1 MRIGISTS
9 VIQRGKSGVGQYVFA
24 LLRALLSASH
34 QHKLVLFVLEEDLPL
49 FAFAKDKAK
58 LVPVP
63 EKFRPPVKNI
73 LWHQMRLPRL
83 VRSLQLD
90 VLHIPSYRRMLWPR
104 PCPLVSTIHDL
115 APFHV
120 AEKYDWKRMFY
131 GRVIARRLAQRQN
144 RIIAISEYTA
154 RDMEKFFDLPRE
166 RITVIHNG
174 LDHERFYPGSR
185 EQAIINVAERFGLK
199 HPFFLYVSRLEHPG
213 KNHVR
218 LISAF
223 EDFKTTFPCNWQL
236 ALAGGDWHGAEVIHE
251 AIRKSK
257 FANDIRPLGFV
268 PDDQLPEL
276 YRAADAFVYP
286 SLHEGFGLPP
296 IEAMACGCPVIT
308 STRGA
313 LAEVIGD
320 SAAIVQP
327 EDVRSIADKLRLL
340 AAVEGERNHLKTI
353 GVEHARKFD
362 WNKSAAETLIVY
374 EAAAAQSNSRR

>member
-9 VIQRGKSGVGQYVFA
+9 VIQRGKSGVGQYIFA
-24 LLRALLSASH
+24 LVRALLAGPYR
-34 QHKLVLFVLEEDLPL
+34 HKLVLFVLQEDIPL
-49 FAFAKDKAK
+49 FAFARDRAEI
-58 LVPVP
+58 VVVP

-73 LWHQMRLPRL
+73 LWHQMHLPKL
-83 VRSLQLD
+83 VRKLQLD
-90 VLHIPSYRRMLWPR
+90 VLHIPSYRRMLWRR
-104 PCPLVSTIHDL
+104 PCALVSTIHDL

-131 GRVIARRLAQRQN
+131 GRVIARRLARRQD

-154 RDMEKFFDLPRE
+154 GDIVKFFGVPRE
-166 RITVIHNG
+166 RVTVIHNG
-174 LDHERFYPGSR
+174 LDHERFHPGSR
-185 EQAIINVAERFGLK
+185 EQAINSAAERFGLK

-223 EDFKTTFPCNWQL
+223 EEFKATFQCHWQL
-236 ALAGGDWHGAEVIHE
+236 VLAGGDWHGAGVIHE

-257 FANDIRPLGFV
+257 FAKDIRCLGFV
-268 PDDQLPEL
+268 PDEQLPEL
-276 YRAADAFVYP
+276 YRASDVFVYP

-320 SAAIVQP
+320 AAAIIEP
-327 EDVRSIADKLRLL
+327 EDVPSIADKLRLL
-340 AAVEGERNHLKTI
+340 AAVEGERNRLKPL

-362 WNKSAAETLIVY
+362 WNKTAAETVKVY
-374 EAAAAQSNSRR
+374 ESAANR